1 MPLNDYDDSSLPL
14 PPSFR
19 LSLSSFLPI
28 PGKHPAGSLGCRA
41 AYVMSCHASAS
52 SVTHFADSPR
62 PPTKDHRRFGN
73 CFSAVLQF
81 PKIPFVFVPSR
92 NWRRPLARR
101 TWAIEIRDLGIGKMT
116 DVPSATFVI
125 RSFARHSVSQAGMA
139 YNERAEHALV
149 VGGSFPIHE
158 SRCRVASRPPLKCVF
173 GGTRQFSWLV
183 AAAAL
188 AFIAVWCAHP

>member
-1 MPLNDYDDSSLPL
+1 MMIPACPSL

-19 LSLSSFLPI
+19 LSLPSFHPI

-62 PPTKDHRRFGN
+62 PPMKDHQRFGN

-92 NWRRPLARR
+92 NWRVSPSVGTADVGNWDSGFGNWQDDGRAVSHICHSLVRPSLRQP
-101 TWAIEIRDLGIGKMT
+101 GI
-116 DVPSATFVI
+116 
-125 RSFARHSVSQAGMA
+125 QAGMA

-149 VGGSFPIHE
+149 VGGSFPIQE
-158 SRCRVASRPPLKCVF
+158 SRCRVA
-173 GGTRQFSWLV
+173 
-183 AAAAL
+183 
-188 AFIAVWCAHP
+188 